1 MDIYLDASRLG
12 IYPPLF
18 TSPWKK
24 HSCILSSTRFCIDS
38 NEGICVVNLI
48 KDGETGQETK
58 LLQTHD
64 HKKSSPVDWPLTNY
78 RSLLFEVAM
87 NGDLTI
93 REYSLGRDDAKSIFF
108 LFL

>member
-1 MDIYLDASRLG
+1 M
-12 IYPPLF
+12 
-18 TSPWKK
+18 
-24 HSCILSSTRFCIDS
+24 
-38 NEGICVVNLI
+38 

-64 HKKSSPVDWPLTNY
+64 HKKSSPVDWPLTITNY
-78 RSLLFEVAM
+78 RSLLCEVAM

-93 REYSLGRDDAKSIFF
+93 REASLGRDDAKSIFF